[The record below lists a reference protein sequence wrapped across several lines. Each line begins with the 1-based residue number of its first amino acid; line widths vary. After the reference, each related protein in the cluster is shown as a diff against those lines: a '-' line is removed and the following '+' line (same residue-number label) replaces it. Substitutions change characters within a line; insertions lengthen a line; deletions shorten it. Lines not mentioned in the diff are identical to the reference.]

1 MSAYRFIAAERANY
15 PVALMC
21 SVLEVSRSGFYD
33 WASRPPSR
41 RSIDDRVLTGRIRQI
56 HRDSRGVYG
65 APRIAAELRAEG
77 VRISCKRVA
86 RLMRAALLQGRHLRR
101 PPSARRKGFHRP
113 MPDLVARRFDPGA
126 LDRVW
131 ASDITY
137 VATAQGWLHLAVVM
151 DLHSRRIVGW
161 ATADHLRTELPLAAL
176 EMALVQRR
184 PARGLIHHSDH
195 GTQFLSLEF
204 AERTRRA
211 GVVLSMGGNGSAY
224 DNAVVESFFATIKRE
239 RLAEER
245 FLTRVHAHRAI
256 GEWIEVF
263 YNRRRRHSGI
273 GYVSPLEFERSART
287 SRPKPRVR

>member
-1 MSAYRFIAAERANY
+1 VSAYRFIAAERARF

-21 SVLEVSRSGFYD
+21 EVLGVSRSGFYD
-33 WASRPPSR
+33 WCRRPPSR
-41 RSIDDRVLTGRIRQI
+41 RAIDDRTLTRRIVEI
-56 HRDSRGVYG
+56 HRDSRGAYG
-65 APRIAAELRAEG
+65 APRITAELRAG
-77 VRISCKRVA
+77 GLRISRKRVA
-86 RLMRAALLQGRHLRR
+86 RLMRAARLEGRHLRR
-101 PPSARRKGFHRP
+101 PPTARRKAFRRP
-113 MPDLVARRFDPGA
+113 VPDLVGRRFDPGA

-137 VATAQGWLHLAVVM
+137 VATAQGWLYLAVVM

-161 ATADHLRTELPLAAL
+161 ATAEHLRAELPLGAL
-176 EMALVQRR
+176 EMALAHRR

-204 AERTRRA
+204 AARTQR
-211 GVVLSMGGNGSAY
+211 GGIVLSMGANGSAY

-239 RLAEER
+239 RLGEER

-263 YNRRRRHSGI
+263 YNRRRRHSSL
-273 GYVSPLEFERSART
+273 GYLSPLEFERSRRITRT
-287 SRPKPRVR
+287 NQRVR